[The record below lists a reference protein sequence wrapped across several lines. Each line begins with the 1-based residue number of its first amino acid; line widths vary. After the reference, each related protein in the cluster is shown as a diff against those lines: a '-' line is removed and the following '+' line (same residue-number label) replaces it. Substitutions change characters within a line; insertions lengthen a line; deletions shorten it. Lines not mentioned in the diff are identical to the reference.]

1 MQSLKIKIKMNYG
14 GHSVNNSG
22 IVNLNLSCSYEELTN
37 VIQLFQLINTDV
49 TLLIKQEGKTNKLG
63 VFTIKNISVN
73 NNGESKIKLSS
84 LVDAVNLSYISD
96 IIDKELV
103 KVCFASEI
111 EVEEEEN
118 EVRGEE
124 E

>member
-1 MQSLKIKIKMNYG
+1 MQSLKIKIKMSYG
-14 GHSVNNSG
+14 GHSINNSG
-22 IVNLNLSCSYEELTN
+22 IVNLNLSCSYEELSN
-37 VIQLFQLINTDV
+37 VVQLLQFISTDV
-49 TLLIKQEGKTNKLG
+49 TLFTKQDGKTNKLG
-63 VFTIKNISVN
+63 VFTIKNISIN

-84 LVDAVNLSYISD
+84 LVDAVNLHYISE

-103 KVCFASEI
+103 KVCFTSEI